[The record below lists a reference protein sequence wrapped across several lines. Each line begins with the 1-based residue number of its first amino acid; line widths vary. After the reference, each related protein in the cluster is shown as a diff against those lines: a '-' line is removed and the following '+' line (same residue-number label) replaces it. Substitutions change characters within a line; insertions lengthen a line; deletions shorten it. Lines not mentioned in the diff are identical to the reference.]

1 MGRYEGKKA
10 TSLSMSGQTIK
21 NWRQFVKTSVKIY
34 SQILLLA
41 LKEKVNYKSL
51 HTKITSNLAIL
62 PFNSLE
68 ISFIKRKNKM
78 NFLSCIS
85 ICVVY
90 VEI

>member
-21 NWRQFVKTSVKIY
+21 NWRQFVKSSLKIY

-62 PFNSLE
+62 PFNSLK
-68 ISFIKRKNKM
+68 ISFIRRKNTV
-78 NFLSCIS
+78 NFI
-85 ICVVY
+85 
-90 VEI
+90 